1 MENSDPSS
9 APFASSP
16 QGCVC
21 RGGGASENAQAGFR
35 AQSTLSQAL
44 PNFME
49 YYFYSSLQESVAYC
63 PELQLNFY
71 GCVPRAAG
79 RGTAC
84 V

>member
-49 YYFYSSLQESVAYC
+49 YYFYPSLQ
-63 PELQLNFY
+63 
-71 GCVPRAAG
+71 
-79 RGTAC
+79 
-84 V
+84 